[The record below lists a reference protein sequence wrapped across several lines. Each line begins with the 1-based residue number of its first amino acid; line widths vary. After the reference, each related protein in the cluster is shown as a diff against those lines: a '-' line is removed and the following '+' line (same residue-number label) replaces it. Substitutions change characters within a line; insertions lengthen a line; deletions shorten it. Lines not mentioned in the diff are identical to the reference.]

1 MSYITLEYLT
11 YHEFVKELTPIPD
24 NPRGYKFRNYSSIN
38 VMRTPLGEGELT
50 IRCPCTDLILGY
62 IDTDHVV
69 LIMPN
74 GSRPLKP
81 IQRSTLLQYI
91 LEQHKPIVNQ
101 FDHETIAKIVDYNN
115 EPKTP

>member
-1 MSYITLEYLT
+1 
-11 YHEFVKELTPIPD
+11 
-24 NPRGYKFRNYSSIN
+24 
-38 VMRTPLGEGELT
+38 MRTPLAEGELT
-50 IRCPCTDLILGY
+50 IRCASTDLILDY
-62 IDTDHVV
+62 INMDHVV

-74 GSRPLKP
+74 ESNPLQP

-115 EPKTP
+115 EPKPF